1 MAFDFQEWFTN
12 LTKYDSVLSYEGL
25 ITPDVVNEILNDSES
40 FMLDKGLSKKKV
52 KRAYN
57 AVVEGVQN
65 LYHHSIPEPKDE
77 NKDNRFGAFCV
88 RVRNEDVSVTMG
100 NYVLF
105 DKVSVL
111 KDRMNQINVLDK
123 DELKALYKKIL
134 SNLEFSDKGGGGL
147 GMVDMAKRTGSKLHY
162 SFFEFDEKYSFFELE
177 INV

>member
-1 MAFDFQEWFTN
+1 MAFDFQEWFSD
-12 LTKYDSVLSYEGL
+12 LTKYDSVLSYEGV
-25 ITPDVVNEILNDSES
+25 ITPDVVNGILDKSES
-40 FMLDKGLSKKKV
+40 LMLEKGLSKKKV

-65 LYHHSIPEPKDE
+65 LYHHSIPEPEGEDIE
-77 NKDNRFGAFCV
+77 NKFGAFCI
-88 RVRNEDVSVTMG
+88 RVKNEDVSVTMG

-111 KDRMNQINVLDK
+111 KDRMNQINVLEK

-134 SNLEFSDKGGGGL
+134 SNLEFSEKGGGGL